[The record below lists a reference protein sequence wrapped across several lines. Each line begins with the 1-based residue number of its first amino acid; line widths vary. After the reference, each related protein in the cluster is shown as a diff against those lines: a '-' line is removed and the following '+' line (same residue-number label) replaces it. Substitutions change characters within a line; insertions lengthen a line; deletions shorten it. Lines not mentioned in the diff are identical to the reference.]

1 MGDGAGTMNR
11 DTIGAGGEYWGKV
24 ETQITKKKKSI
35 EKKDKEI
42 VNIT

>member
-24 ETQITKKKKSI
+24 ETQITKKKKI
-35 EKKDKEI
+35 NRKER
-42 VNIT
+42 